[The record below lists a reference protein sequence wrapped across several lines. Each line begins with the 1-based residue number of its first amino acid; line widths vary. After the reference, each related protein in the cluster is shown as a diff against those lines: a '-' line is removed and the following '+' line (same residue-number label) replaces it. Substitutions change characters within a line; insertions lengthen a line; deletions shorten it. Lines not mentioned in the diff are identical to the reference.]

1 MRTKRMITSI
11 LIAVLLASL
20 SVQGQTRGKQIRQR
34 EQRQQRGEDSLQIDY
49 QTKILELSAKLEK
62 LEKEREEEKKQNELQ
77 KLLQQ
82 ASNLGKQKRQD
93 ESDMGRK
100 FYSGL
105 RQQSALNPNISIGGD
120 YYAAYGTS
128 KSEYN
133 RVRSEYSWGT
143 GRMLLREVELAVES
157 ALDPFSRA
165 KAFFGIGE
173 EGIEVEEAYG
183 QWLNM
188 PLNMNL
194 KIGQFKTQFGKLNRY
209 HTHALPQFERPF
221 VLTHF
226 LGVECLNGF
235 GVAGNFLL
243 PSLIAHVNELDIEF
257 VTGGENPSFTNE
269 GKHNFIYIGHV
280 KNYYDVNRSTYVE
293 WGLSGATGYND
304 PDETYR
310 TTLAGADLTV
320 KWSPPDRAKY
330 RGAEWLTEVLYS
342 NRKTPEK
349 DMNAWGIYS
358 SLQYRLSAWWV
369 ASIRL
374 DYTQLPYDNSLEEKG
389 AALVFDFW
397 QSEFVFFRFQYTLI
411 NRNFD
416 ENDNRFIVQTN
427 WAIGPH
433 KHEAY

>member
-1 MRTKRMITSI
+1 MRTKRMMTT
-11 LIAVLLASL
+11 VLLIVLTAGL
-20 SVQGQTRGKQIRQR
+20 SVQGQIHDKQITRI
-34 EQRQQRGEDSLQIDY
+34 EQQRGKDSLQIDY

-62 LEKEREEEKKQNELQ
+62 LEKEREEEKKQSELQ
-77 KLLQQ
+77 KLIQQ
-82 ASNLGKQKRQD
+82 ADILGEQKKQE
-93 ESDMGRK
+93 ESDINRK
-100 FYSGL
+100 FHSGL

-120 YYAAYGTS
+120 FYAAYGTS
-128 KSEYN
+128 ESEYN
-133 RVRSEYSWGT
+133 RVRSEDSWGT
-143 GRMLLREVELAVES
+143 GRMALREVELAVES

-221 VLTHF
+221 VLAHF
-226 LGVECLNGF
+226 LGVECLNGL
-235 GVAGNFLL
+235 GVGGNFLL
-243 PSLIAHVNELDIEF
+243 PPLIASVNELDIEM
-257 VTGGENPSFTNE
+257 VSGGENPSFTDQ
-269 GKHNFIYIGHV
+269 GKHNFIYIGHF
-280 KNYYDVNRSTYVE
+280 KNFYDVSRSTYIE

-304 PDETYR
+304 PNETYR
-310 TTLAGADLTV
+310 TILVGADLTV

-342 NRKTPEK
+342 NRKTPGK
-349 DMNAWGIYS
+349 DINAWGIYS

-374 DYTQLPYDNSLEEKG
+374 DYTQLPYDNLLEEKG
-389 AALVFDFW
+389 AALAFDFW

-411 NRNFD
+411 DRNFD

-427 WAIGPH
+427 WAMGPH